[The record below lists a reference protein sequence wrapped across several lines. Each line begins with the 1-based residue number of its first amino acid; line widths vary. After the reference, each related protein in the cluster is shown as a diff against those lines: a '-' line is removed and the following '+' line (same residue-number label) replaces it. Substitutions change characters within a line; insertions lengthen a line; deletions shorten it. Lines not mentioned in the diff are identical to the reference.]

1 MIEEVLPTLYRDL
14 LTQLVSQGVDH
25 ERVTPALPTEGETK
39 PKWKS
44 LLGPLYRTHL
54 INSNIFILVC
64 NTPVLSNLSKLKLN
78 QVVILINQNIHVG
91 FQTGWCIYSTRL
103 KSQLYVVVWVGTNY
117 KVNVVPVSK
126 KTSFDVANSIR

>member
-1 MIEEVLPTLYRDL
+1 MCPRWCQHIIDIAVFTYHHK
-14 LTQLVSQGVDH
+14 LVSA
-25 ERVTPALPTEGETK
+25 RTRTF
-39 PKWKS
+39 
-44 LLGPLYRTHL
+44 LLRRKL

-117 KVNVVPVSK
+117 KVNVVPVC
-126 KTSFDVANSIR
+126 